1 MSSLPVVR
9 VALPTPLRRLFD
21 YRAGPAGHCA
31 IVAGT
36 RVRVPFGQRRLIGVA
51 METAASSELPD
62 ERLKPVLERL
72 DPQPIF
78 DPATLALLVWAAD
91 YYHHPVGEVLAAAL
105 PKALRLGA
113 AMDSAEERWTFTPAG
128 LEAYTRGEPRRAPR
142 QRQLLAALAE
152 KDGAAPRAGQMPRAL
167 RGRASRPLSST
178 RSWERGARRRA
189 RSLRAGG
196 WASWRR
202 LRPRL
207 PRQPRRRLQWL
218 RGRSPT
224 RSSVSPSRE
233 SASRWAGSPATCCT
247 ASRAA
252 ARPRSICGWSSAR
265 WGLGGAP
272 WCWCRRSG

>member
-152 KDGAAPRAGQMPRAL
+152 KDGAAPGGQMPRAL
-167 RGRASRPLSST
+167 RGRGFTAAQLDEKLGAWRETARALIARGWLGIVETAPAAAAAPTSAPLAVAQGPEPNEEQ
-178 RSWERGARRRA
+178 RLAIERICESLGGFAGFVLHGVTGSGKTEVYLRVVERA
-189 RSLRAGG
+189 LR
-196 WASWRR
+196 
-202 LRPRL
+202 L
-207 PRQPRRRLQWL
+207 
-218 RGRSPT
+218 GRS
-224 RSSVSPSRE
+224 
-233 SASRWAGSPATCCT
+233 A
-247 ASRAA
+247 
-252 ARPRSICGWSSAR
+252 
-265 WGLGGAP
+265 